1 METSK
6 SYRVWSWTRLAAV
19 AALVLEAA
27 SPGLA
32 QNAPASGAAATPPAR
47 EGNIYDHQD
56 HQPTQ
61 AEVDSAAAAAGI
73 RAPSPESKTQVE
85 NEIEGLLRQTDE
97 LDRES
102 NEDLKSSSSG
112 RQ

>member
-1 METSK
+1 METNK
-6 SYRVWSWTRLAAV
+6 SSRVSSTTLLAAV

-32 QNAPASGAAATPPAR
+32 RNAPARGVEASLPAR
-47 EGNIYDHQD
+47 EGNVYDHHD

-112 RQ
+112 RH